1 MKEKITRLKAQSSAM
16 PKPLQR
22 EISIRLGFALV
33 FLLLFVFVLILLF
46 DWMSTIPFI
55 VISLFFLISAVLLFH
70 RISCG
75 QYVVVEGICE
85 EVSTT
90 LIRKR
95 AKAILVQTSE
105 HLVQVIIKQR
115 LKKISQGSHVK
126 IYVSSQTQVYDRDG
140 RLFLS
145 GYLAIDIQ
153 KGSQND
159 EKSGRVTP

>member
-1 MKEKITRLKAQSSAM
+1 MKGKIMSLKAQFSVM

-22 EISIRLGFALV
+22 EISYRLGFALV
-33 FLLLFVFVLILLF
+33 FLLLFVFVLILLL
-46 DWMSTIPFI
+46 DWMSIIPFI
-55 VISLFFLISAVLLFH
+55 GISLFFLISATLLFH
-70 RISCG
+70 RVSSG
-75 QYVVVEGICE
+75 QYVVVEGICA

-95 AKAILVQTSE
+95 AKTILVQTNE

-126 IYVSSQTQVYDRDG
+126 IYVSDQTQVYDKDG
-140 RLFLS
+140 RLLLS
-145 GYLAIDIQ
+145 GYLAIDVQ

-159 EKSGRVTP
+159 EKSGRVTL